1 MTRRL
6 EVWWG
11 ADRVGA
17 LEQDE
22 SGRLSFRYGDDWLNG
37 AGARP
42 ISFSM
47 PLTDEPYDDKAAH
60 SFFGGLLPESDK
72 RDIIARLF
80 GISPRN
86 DYALLD
92 AIGGDCAGALTLLP
106 PGQEPRVTPEK
117 IAYEPLKPDELESIL
132 DRLPSKPL
140 LAGENGLRLSLAGA
154 QDKLPVFVADGGMAL
169 PLGDTPSS
177 HILKPAIRA
186 YPDTV
191 LNEAFCLALARSAG
205 LYAVDSEICG
215 RTGREYL
222 LVERY
227 DRRREPGR
235 AAVRLHQEDF
245 CQALSVPS
253 ELKYQNEGGPSLAD
267 CFDLVRR
274 ATARPAQELRKLLEG
289 VLFNVLIGN
298 NDAHAK
304 NFALLYQPW
313 GAAFAPLY
321 DLVST
326 AAYPELSPRMA
337 MKVGGKYE
345 FDDLFPRHWERF
357 AKETG
362 LGPSQL
368 KRKLIDFCQ
377 GLPKIALALRGQFER
392 EGHHSVIIH
401 RIVDIIDSRSRQ
413 TLDRFGRSG

>member
-1 MTRRL
+1 MRRL

-22 SGRLSFRYGDDWLNG
+22 SGRLGFRYGDDWLNG

-80 GISPRN
+80 GISPHN

-106 PGQEPRVTPEK
+106 PGQEPRVTAEK
-117 IAYEPLKPDELESIL
+117 IAYEPLKPDQLGSIL

-154 QDKLPVFVADGGMAL
+154 QDKLPVFVADGGIAL

-205 LYAVDSEICG
+205 LYAVNSEICG
-215 RTGREYL
+215 RAGREYL

-227 DRRREPGR
+227 DRRLEPGR

-267 CFDLVRR
+267 CFDLTRR
-274 ATARPAQELRKLLEG
+274 ATARPGAELRKLLEG
-289 VLFNVLIGN
+289 VLFNALIGN

-304 NFALLYQPW
+304 NFALLYWPW
-313 GAAFAPLY
+313 GLALAPFY

-326 AAYPELSPRMA
+326 IVYEGLSPRMA
-337 MKVGGKYE
+337 MKIGGKYE
-345 FDDLFPRHWERF
+345 FDELYPRHWERF
-357 AKETG
+357 AKEAG
-362 LGPSQL
+362 LGAPQVR
-368 KRKLIDFCQ
+368 RKLLDYCR
-377 GLPKIALALRGQFER
+377 GLPKLAAAKRDEFDA
-392 EGHHSVIIH
+392 EGHRSSVINQ
-401 RIVDIIDSRSRQ
+401 IVDLVENRCQ
-413 TLDRFGRSG
+413 QVLNRFGES